1 MAWSSS
7 NRQHTLPAD
16 WPARIDAT
24 RRRAGGRCEQTTN
37 GQRCTAP
44 GTDCDHK
51 VSHADGGTDDLD
63 NLQWLC
69 HPHHKA
75 KTARENARR
84 NTLRARARRRPPE
97 PHPGRRQ

>member
-7 NRQHTLPAD
+7 NRQHTLPPD
-16 WPARIDAT
+16 WSERISAT
-24 RRRAGGRCEQTTN
+24 KRRAGGRCEQITS
-37 GQRCTAP
+37 GQRCPDP

-51 VSHADGGTDDLD
+51 VRHADGGTDDLA

-69 HPHHKA
+69 RSHHKA
-75 KTARENARR
+75 KTARENAQA
-84 NTLRARARRRPPE
+84 NTLRAQARRRPAE